1 MSADFQSHPSVR
13 QEQVLSRQLS
23 AGRQAMLAVGGAIGT
38 GMFLASGAAVSQG
51 GPAVILSNLLSAVVS
66 LLLGAALTEMCV
78 AHPTAGS
85 FGVYAE
91 MYVSPFAGYAVR
103 MSYWIMQVIATG
115 GHMVACAIYMHFW
128 LPAVPDVVWIVC
140 FSATLLYI
148 NARAV
153 GTFGE
158 FEYWFSMIKVVAI
171 AAFVVLG
178 ASVLFGLIG
187 EESPGFTHYTAHQGF
202 FPFGLSGVW
211 LATCFAFYSFIGVEV
226 AAVAS
231 GEAKDPER
239 TIPQAFRRL
248 VLGLSLIYVV
258 TVTVLVGIMP
268 WTQLGVS
275 ESPFV
280 SVLRMV
286 GVPGSASLMNFVV
299 LTAALSSSSAN
310 LYLVSRTLFSL
321 SRGRLMPGA
330 MGAVNTRGVPVNALL
345 VAGVGLALAVVVRIV
360 LKGSAY
366 LWFVGVSLFGAL
378 LVWLMIFVTHLAFR
392 QAWEKP
398 GAPPLRYRS
407 RWGRLG
413 SVAGAVFIFAIFVS
427 TWFVPDLR
435 VTVYASA
442 PWMLVLAVGYWIS
455 RRSVRSAAAAAP
467 ERGADPAPR

>member
-13 QEQVLSRQLS
+13 QEQVLARELS
-23 AGRQAMLAVGGAIGT
+23 AGRQAMLAIGGAIGT

-51 GPAVILSNLLSAVVS
+51 GPAVILSNLVCAVVS

-128 LPAVPDVVWIVC
+128 FPSVPDVVWIVLY
-140 FSATLLYI
+140 SVVLLYI

-171 AAFVVLG
+171 VAFVGLG
-178 ASVLFGLIG
+178 VGVLFGLVG
-187 EESPGFTHYTAHQGF
+187 KEAPGFSNYVAHGGF
-202 FPFGLSGVW
+202 FPFGLTGVW
-211 LATCFAFYSFIGVEV
+211 LATCFAFYSFIGTEV

-231 GEAKDPER
+231 GEARDPER

-258 TVTVLVGIMP
+258 TVAVLVGIMP
-268 WTQLGVS
+268 WNRLGVS

-286 GVPGSASLMNFVV
+286 GVPGAAGLMNFVV
-299 LTAALSSSSAN
+299 LTAALSSSNAN

-321 SRGRLMPGA
+321 SRGGLMPPA
-330 MGAVNTRGVPVNALL
+330 MGAVNRRGVPVNALFL
-345 VAGVGLALAVVVRIV
+345 AGGGLAMAVVVQI
-360 LKGSAY
+360 LLQSSAY
-366 LWFVGVSLFGAL
+366 VWFVGVSLFGAL
-378 LVWLMIFVTHLAFR
+378 FVWLMIFVTHLAFR
-392 QAWEKP
+392 RAWERP
-398 GAPPLRYRS
+398 GAPALRYRS
-407 RWGRLG
+407 RWGPIG

-427 TWFVPDLR
+427 CWFVPGLR
-435 VTVYASA
+435 VTVWASA
-442 PWMLVLAVGYWIS
+442 PWMALLALGYWLS
-455 RRSVRSAAAAAP
+455 RRWIVSPAAS
-467 ERGADPAPR
+467 GAESIAGPP